1 MFVVN
6 GGNDFYWFTFH
17 TFVALPPLPGVGR
30 IPPEG
35 RVGPTGQINTIPRWA
50 VLVMLVVL
58 VVMVGRF
65 RCICQLC
72 VDGFQSLSFLR
83 HV

>member
-35 RVGPTGQINTIPRWA
+35 RVGPTHYWLA